1 MAGERGVRDVRALR
15 MTRGAGVVDDLGEM
29 SFRLI
34 PSSVRRCRPECR
46 SVVRSVYY
54 ARHMPRQKGTPMP
67 KTLFTVGWVLLLLMA
82 AALTLLSINS
92 TYLPLAARPDGV
104 TSSVTIDDIGAKT
117 SPEVATAL
125 RGRRVTAAT
134 WALAYALMLW
144 GVLLVPYKR
153 GERWAWWAILLSL
166 VVSQLLSLAR
176 IPMLDT
182 QQGAGAS
189 AILLGIALVGLLL
202 GARHVFGKRDSQ
214 GGLRTCR
221 VRWKS
226 GT

>member
-1 MAGERGVRDVRALR
+1 
-15 MTRGAGVVDDLGEM
+15 
-29 SFRLI
+29 
-34 PSSVRRCRPECR
+34 
-46 SVVRSVYY
+46 
-54 ARHMPRQKGTPMP
+54 MP

-92 TYLPLAARPDGV
+92 TYLPLAARPDDI
-104 TSSVTIDDIGAKT
+104 TSSVTLDDIGAKT

-134 WALAYALMLW
+134 WALAYGIMLW

-153 GERWAWWAILLSL
+153 GERWAWWAILLSI

-182 QQGAGAS
+182 QQGAAAS
-189 AILLGIALVGLLL
+189 AILIGIALVGLLL
-202 GARHVFGKRDSQ
+202 GARHVFGKRNS
-214 GGLRTCR
+214 
-221 VRWKS
+221 
-226 GT
+226 

>member
-1 MAGERGVRDVRALR
+1 
-15 MTRGAGVVDDLGEM
+15 
-29 SFRLI
+29 
-34 PSSVRRCRPECR
+34 
-46 SVVRSVYY
+46 
-54 ARHMPRQKGTPMP
+54 MP
-67 KTLFTVGWVLLLLMA
+67 KTLFTVGWVMLLLLA

-92 TYLPLAARPDGV
+92 IYLPLVSRPDGV

-153 GERWAWWAILLSL
+153 GERWAWWAILLSI

-182 QQGAGAS
+182 RQGAGAS
-189 AILLGIALVGLLL
+189 AILIGMALVGLLL
-202 GARHVFGKRDSQ
+202 GARHVFGKRDS
-214 GGLRTCR
+214 
-221 VRWKS
+221 
-226 GT
+226 

>member
-1 MAGERGVRDVRALR
+1 
-15 MTRGAGVVDDLGEM
+15 
-29 SFRLI
+29 
-34 PSSVRRCRPECR
+34 
-46 SVVRSVYY
+46 
-54 ARHMPRQKGTPMP
+54 MP
-67 KTLFTVGWVLLLLMA
+67 KTLFTVGWVLLLLLA

-104 TSSVTIDDIGAKT
+104 TSSVTINDIGEKT

-134 WALAYALMLW
+134 WALAYGMMLW

-153 GERWAWWAILLSL
+153 GERWAWWTILLSI

-182 QQGAGAS
+182 QQGAAAS
-189 AILLGIALVGLLL
+189 AILIGIALVGLLL
-202 GARHVFGKRDSQ
+202 GAQHVFGKRES
-214 GGLRTCR
+214 
-221 VRWKS
+221 
-226 GT
+226 

>member
-1 MAGERGVRDVRALR
+1 
-15 MTRGAGVVDDLGEM
+15 
-29 SFRLI
+29 
-34 PSSVRRCRPECR
+34 
-46 SVVRSVYY
+46 
-54 ARHMPRQKGTPMP
+54 MP
-67 KTLFTVGWVLLLLMA
+67 KTLFTVGWVLLLLLA

-92 TYLPLAARPDGV
+92 TYIPLVSQPDGV

-134 WALAYALMLW
+134 WALAYGLMLW

-153 GERWAWWAILLSL
+153 GERWAWWTILLSI

-182 QQGAGAS
+182 QQGAAAS
-189 AILLGIALVGLLL
+189 AFLIGIALVGLLL
-202 GARHVFGKRDSQ
+202 GARHMFGKRDS
-214 GGLRTCR
+214 
-221 VRWKS
+221 
-226 GT
+226 